1 MCWTSYVN
9 LLRNIWYFGNI
20 SAFGH
25 YYDLVRKEKKKK
37 NLIEH
42 IKVLQWPAQKLW
54 SSCRTTSWDVWVA
67 KQRNIRLFAA
77 FLPDNGSFAW
87 LWAFFISLLSILMG
101 SKQACCFIGCN
112 TSKKPSQ
119 KMRQNWSERGI
130 YKVFEKIKLKKG
142 NSVHHLALNDM
153 SAVTSVTLWP
163 YWWKLY
169 GPSWVLRASASYRR

>member
-9 LLRNIWYFGNI
+9 LLRSIWYFGNI

-25 YYDLVRKEKKKK
+25 YYDLVRKKKII

-54 SSCRTTSWDVWVA
+54 SSCRTTSWNVWVA
-67 KQRNIRLFAA
+67 KQRNFRLFAA

-87 LWAFFISLLSILMG
+87 LWAFFISLLSILVG
-101 SKQACCFIGCN
+101 SKQTCCFVGCN

-119 KMRQNWSERGI
+119 KMWQNWSERSI
-130 YKVFEKIKLKKG
+130 YKVKSRKSSQRRG
-142 NSVHHLALNDM
+142 QCASSHLEWYVCSHLNHALTLLM
-153 SAVTSVTLWP
+153 KTLRTFLSA
-163 YWWKLY
+163 
-169 GPSWVLRASASYRR
+169 